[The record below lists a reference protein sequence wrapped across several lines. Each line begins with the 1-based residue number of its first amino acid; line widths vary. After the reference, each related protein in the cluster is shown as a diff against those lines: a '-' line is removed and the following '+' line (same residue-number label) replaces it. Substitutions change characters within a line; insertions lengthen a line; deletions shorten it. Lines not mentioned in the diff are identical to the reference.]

1 MQIATWNI
9 NSVKA
14 RLDILIAWL
23 KEAKPDVVC
32 LQELKCEDSAFPA
45 SAVEELGYN
54 VLVHGQK
61 TYNGVAI
68 LSARPAELVRRGL
81 DGEEADSQSRYIEA
95 LVPGDRG
102 TIRVACIYLPNGNP
116 IGTEK
121 YDYKIRWMERLQA
134 HAQSLLELE
143 ESVVLA
149 GDYNVIP
156 AAIDARHPENWVKDA
171 LYLPEP
177 RHQFH
182 ALLNQGWT
190 DAVRTS
196 LGPSGAAYTFWDY
209 QAGAWQK
216 NNGIRIDHQLLS
228 PLAADRLASVRIDKH
243 VRGWE
248 HPSDHVP
255 VVVSL
260 KS

>member
-102 TIRVACIYLPNGNP
+102 TIDPCR
-116 IGTEK
+116 
-121 YDYKIRWMERLQA
+121 
-134 HAQSLLELE
+134 
-143 ESVVLA
+143 
-149 GDYNVIP
+149 
-156 AAIDARHPENWVKDA
+156 
-171 LYLPEP
+171 
-177 RHQFH
+177 
-182 ALLNQGWT
+182 
-190 DAVRTS
+190 
-196 LGPSGAAYTFWDY
+196 
-209 QAGAWQK
+209 
-216 NNGIRIDHQLLS
+216 
-228 PLAADRLASVRIDKH
+228 
-243 VRGWE
+243 
-248 HPSDHVP
+248 
-255 VVVSL
+255 
-260 KS
+260 